1 MFRTPQLAGH
11 FHLQLKVRAARTK
24 LWALALALQLALL
37 AGRPAWSQATTSL
50 RGTVS
55 DPSGAYIAGATV
67 TLTNPLSK
75 IVRTT
80 VTGDNDGGYQFQ
92 FLPPGTYTLEVEAKG
107 FQNYEQKGL
116 ELLVNTPVTINVQL
130 KVGGGQETVR

>member
-11 FHLQLKVRAARTK
+11 FHLQLEKRAARTK

-75 IVRTT
+75 IVR
-80 VTGDNDGGYQFQ
+80 
-92 FLPPGTYTLEVEAKG
+92 P
-107 FQNYEQKGL
+107 
-116 ELLVNTPVTINVQL
+116 
-130 KVGGGQETVR
+130 R